1 MSRRLPPILGLVGAL
16 ALAMPAS
23 AGEVACRIERGVLV
37 VSAQAA
43 GLTGAFVLD
52 AGAAQSVLDW
62 TQMTEASID
71 ARHTTA
77 IVRFAGEQRTI
88 PMAID
93 ALDARTRTQ
102 PTPITGVLGADM
114 LEGRVLTVW
123 PAPCRVRLDLAAP
136 PVRALA
142 ILPVE
147 RRGGAVY
154 VQAGVSDG
162 ASSRLGAF
170 RVATGE
176 ALPVRV
182 SARIARA
189 EGGAKGAK
197 DPTGPLRALSLG
209 GRLIENPQAGLDVA
223 TDGEGA
229 IGEAVWAGYGLQLD
243 LKHNRLVLFD
253 PTQQKARRRVSG
265 GP

>member
-1 MSRRLPPILGLVGAL
+1 
-16 ALAMPAS
+16 MPAS

-37 VSAQAA
+37 VPAQAA

-52 AGAAQSVLDW
+52 AGAAQTVLDW

-71 ARHTTA
+71 ARRTIA
-77 IVRFAGEQRTI
+77 IVRFAGERRTI

-114 LEGRVLTVW
+114 LDGQVLTVW
-123 PAPCRVRLDLAAP
+123 PEPCRVRLDLAAP
-136 PVRALA
+136 RRAGRGHPA
-142 ILPVE
+142 GRAA
-147 RRGGAVY
+147 RRRCSGPR
-154 VQAGVSDG
+154 GVSDG
-162 ASSRLGAF
+162 ASAQLGQF

-243 LKHNRLVLFD
+243 LRHNRLLLFD
-253 PTQQKARRRVSG
+253 PAKQKARRRAAG